1 MGSRGKSVICGIN
14 SRNKQHSL
22 ELSLERGQWLQ
33 RRDGQRKGIPDSRNG
48 HREGAITDGRSEGR
62 SSFNGSA
69 ATVVHGRTIV
79 TPQTPPYA
87 VVTTAIRFRFDG
99 RIGRSRIAVERPSDC
114 VELESNRR
122 CNHHF
127 MVSFYPRDVLH
138 SAVFAV
144 VLCLSVC
151 PSVTRQYCV

>member
-1 MGSRGKSVICGIN
+1 MGSRGKRVICGIN

-69 ATVVHGRTIV
+69 ATVVHGCTI
-79 TPQTPPYA
+79 
-87 VVTTAIRFRFDG
+87 
-99 RIGRSRIAVERPSDC
+99 
-114 VELESNRR
+114 
-122 CNHHF
+122 
-127 MVSFYPRDVLH
+127 
-138 SAVFAV
+138 
-144 VLCLSVC
+144 
-151 PSVTRQYCV
+151 

>member
-1 MGSRGKSVICGIN
+1 MR
-14 SRNKQHSL
+14 
-22 ELSLERGQWLQ
+22 WLQ
-33 RRDGQRKGIPDSRNG
+33 L
-48 HREGAITDGRSEGR
+48 
-62 SSFNGSA
+62 
-69 ATVVHGRTIV
+69 
-79 TPQTPPYA
+79 
-87 VVTTAIRFRFDG
+87 RFDLDSTAALVVVESQSNG
-99 RIGRSRIAVERPSDC
+99 RRIASNC